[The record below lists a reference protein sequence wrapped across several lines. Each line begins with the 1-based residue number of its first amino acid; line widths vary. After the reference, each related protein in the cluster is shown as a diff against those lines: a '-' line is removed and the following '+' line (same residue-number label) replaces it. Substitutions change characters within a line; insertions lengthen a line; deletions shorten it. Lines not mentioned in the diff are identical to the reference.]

1 MSVERA
7 IRERQAFEARIKEF
21 LALAA
26 ALTTDEVE
34 IALGGLADILG
45 ELSEVKDQERVM
57 VKGHILRI
65 YFDLRRT
72 GRRAQGARPGYQSR
86 ETHPLMVAWREQIAS
101 AQKEW
106 DLERQK
112 MSFIQR
118 FFADLSVPPDLR
130 PKYPIISDSEMLIH
144 QVASFVL
151 LPDNTDVPGD
161 VTPEAVM
168 LLAP

>member
-7 IRERQAFEARIKEF
+7 IRERQAFEARIREF
-21 LALAA
+21 LTLAA

-34 IALGGLADILG
+34 IALGRLADELG
-45 ELSEVKDQERVM
+45 ELSEPKDQERVM
-57 VKGHILRI
+57 VKGQILRI

-72 GRRAQGARPGYQSR
+72 GRSAQGMRPGYQSR
-86 ETHPLMVAWREQIAS
+86 ETHPLMVAWRKQMAS

-106 DLERQK
+106 DLELQK
-112 MSFIQR
+112 MSFIGR
-118 FFADLSVPPDLR
+118 FFAYSTPPPDR
-130 PKYPIISDSEMLIH
+130 VPAYPIISDSEMLIH

-151 LPDNTDVPGD
+151 VPESIDVPGD
-161 VTPEAVM
+161 VTPEAIM